1 MTDEH
6 DMVTPELPELEPRWR
21 VLLKEVLAQ
30 KGRGGMTQV
39 AQDMGVSRV
48 YVSRVFMTGENRIAV
63 PSQKFIDRV
72 LSAYGN
78 GRVDCP
84 HLCTDIAHGDCQRYA
99 ALTWAVIQGTGPER
113 VLHWRACQAC
123 PNNPQPESAKAPAKA
138 PKKPKKAQKTALATP
153 ATPINT
159 EEARHDDDDSSQPA
173 AV

>member
-1 MTDEH
+1 MTDER
-6 DMVTPELPELEPRWR
+6 DMVAPELPGLEPRWL

-72 LSAYGN
+72 LAAYGN

-84 HLCTDIAHGDCQRYA
+84 HLGTDIAHGDCQRYA

-123 PNNPQPESAKAPAKA
+123 PNNPQPESAKAPAK
-138 PKKPKKAQKTALATP
+138 PTKAKAKAKAKTP
-153 ATPINT
+153 ATPT
-159 EEARHDDDDSSQPA
+159 TTPEARHDDSSSSQPET
-173 AV
+173 V

>member
-63 PSQKFIDRV
+63 PSKKFIARV
-72 LSAYGN
+72 FAAYGN

-84 HLCTDIAHGDCQRYA
+84 HLGTDIAHGECRRYA
-99 ALTWAVIQGTGPER
+99 ALTWAVIQGTGPQR

-123 PNNPQPESAKAPAKA
+123 PQNPQPENAKAPAKPA
-138 PKKPKKAQKTALATP
+138 KAKAKAKTP
-153 ATPINT
+153 ATPT
-159 EEARHDDDDSSQPA
+159 TTPEARHDDSSSQPA